1 MNGTSLE
8 VVFSSSK
15 PLGRAVL
22 ISTTDT
28 GFTGNRK
35 WIESPARLQRRDRQW
50 VVTAKLPK
58 ETTACFVNMKAGD
71 LTVSSEYVELES
83 DTVTRALPETR

>member
-1 MNGTSLE
+1 
-8 VVFSSSK
+8 
-15 PLGRAVL
+15 LGRALL

-35 WIESPARLQRRDRQW
+35 WIESPARLQRSDRQW

-58 ETTACFVNMKAGD
+58 ETTACFVNVKAGD
-71 LTVSSEYVELES
+71 LTVSSEYVEINS
-83 DTVTRALPETR
+83 DTSVTNKRSEER